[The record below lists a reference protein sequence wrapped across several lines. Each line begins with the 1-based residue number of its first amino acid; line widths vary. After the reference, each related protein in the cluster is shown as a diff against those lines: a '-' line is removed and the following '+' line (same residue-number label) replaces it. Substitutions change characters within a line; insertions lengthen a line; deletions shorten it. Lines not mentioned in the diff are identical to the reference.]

1 MNNKDKKLLMIEQE
15 KFHYSILKDFLFLS
29 FDKYTSVVLGTIG
42 FYLILIQIF
51 IDYTT
56 RLIISIIY
64 LIVIISMIFLYNR
77 EYKKLLKELIKKEDE
92 INEIY
97 SKILK

>member
-1 MNNKDKKLLMIEQE
+1 MENQANNSPRVLNKWAGVSRWLGIW
-15 KFHYSILKDFLFLS
+15 SIAP
-29 FDKYTSVVLGTIG
+29 
-42 FYLILIQIF
+42 YLILA
-51 IDYTT
+51 
-56 RLIISIIY
+56 IIY